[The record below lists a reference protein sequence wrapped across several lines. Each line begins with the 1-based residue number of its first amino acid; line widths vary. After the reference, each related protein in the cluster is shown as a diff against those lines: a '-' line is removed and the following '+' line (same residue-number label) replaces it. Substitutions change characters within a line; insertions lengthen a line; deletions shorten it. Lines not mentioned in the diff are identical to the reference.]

1 MTEIKYE
8 LTGDTLEIDGRTLH
22 RIRAL
27 RDIGDDVY
35 AGDLGGYVEAERN
48 LSQLGNA
55 QVYGNAGVYGN
66 VQVGGDAR
74 VYGNA
79 QVYGNAGVYGNA
91 QVGGDAR
98 IMSAD
103 HLFVAGPI
111 GPRGDYTTF
120 FRAKA
125 GYGYRIMVTCGFF
138 EGDLEAFLAAVRRT
152 YGDNRYAREYR
163 AAAELARV
171 HIDLTADADK
181 QEAGVATPARNTPR
195 EEGNNQ

>member
-48 LSQLGNA
+48 LSQL
-55 QVYGNAGVYGN
+55 
-66 VQVGGDAR
+66 
-74 VYGNA
+74 GNA